1 VLDVLRQAH
10 GPYTSDDVKAL
21 LRRGNHFFVASPTY
35 QNWVPVDF
43 VPEFTFVPRAGA
55 QDLPAAPAA
64 LEMEQAMIE
73 LIGVCK
79 GVIADGRVTPEE
91 AVYLLGWLKENAHL
105 SPIWPV
111 NVLTKRL
118 EAIFADGQ
126 VDAEEQAE
134 LLRLLT
140 RITAARPLPFA
151 ARRDAVPLPLTLPEP
166 PLTIGGRAFCLAG
179 AFIYGN
185 RARCED
191 EILNRGGRVVPDAG
205 ATPDT
210 RAQADTSAQANYLVI
225 GTLSH
230 GDWHKSPE
238 AGKIQ
243 RALDLR
249 TQGFRVA
256 VISEEH
262 WVSGLEAENPASN

>member
-1 VLDVLRQAH
+1 MLRQAH
-10 GPYTSDDVKAL
+10 GPYTSEEVKGL
-21 LRRGNHFFVASPTY
+21 LRRGNSFFVATPNY

-43 VPEFTFVPRAGA
+43 VPEFTFVPHQSVTGT
-55 QDLPAAPAA
+55 LPGPPLAAPA
-64 LEMEQAMIE
+64 LEQAMVE

-79 GVIADGRVTPEE
+79 GLIADGRVTPEE
-91 AVYLLGWLKENAHL
+91 AVFLRDWLKENPHL
-105 SPIWPV
+105 EPVWPV

-140 RITAARPLPFA
+140 RISAARPPPFM

-166 PLTIGGRAFCLAG
+166 PVHFAHRAFCLAG
-179 AFIYGN
+179 SFIYGN
-185 RARCED
+185 RARCE
-191 EILNRGGRVVPDAG
+191 EEVQAKGGRCVEDPSA
-205 ATPDT
+205 P
-210 RAQADTSAQANYLVI
+210 ADYLVI
-225 GTLSH
+225 GTLSNA
-230 GDWHKSPE
+230 DWQRSPE

-249 TQGFRVA
+249 VQGFAVA
-256 VISEEH
+256 VVSEEH
-262 WVSGLEAENPASN
+262 WVGALGAQDAA